1 MINNDLKNCKRKK
14 ILMFVAGGTGGHIYP
29 SLALITK
36 MKNCNFLIFTDERG
50 RNYYENFLEK
60 MNLNYKIFSYK
71 VTSPSNKKIISKIIS
86 LFQLFMSLV
95 KSLLILTIQKPDL
108 AIGFGGYPTVA
119 PMLAAKFFSIPLIIH
134 EQNAIIGRGNKLL
147 SRISNTLALSFVKTK
162 KVENVKNII
171 FTGNPVRKE
180 FEEIGN
186 IHFNQLTSNK
196 FFTILIY
203 GGSLGASYFSKELT
217 SVICSLPTKIK
228 KNIKIIQQ
236 VRIEDLESV
245 RNNYKTHK
253 IEAEISSFFQNISQ
267 KFKISHLIITRS
279 GGSSVAE
286 ILASCKPAI
295 FVPLPTSFENH
306 QFENAKFFEIN
317 NCGWVFDQIKN
328 SENDLQNL
336 IKDIFKNRKQLIST
350 SQKLRDLSKKLAKL
364 RKRKTPSETLSDLI
378 LEIIK
383 DSNKEMKI
391 LC

>member
-1 MINNDLKNCKRKK
+1 MTDNDLKNYKRKK
-14 ILMFVAGGTGGHIYP
+14 VLMFVAGGTGGHIYP
-29 SLALITK
+29 SLSLITK
-36 MKNCNFLIFTDERG
+36 MKKCSFLIFTDERG
-50 RNYYENFLEK
+50 RGYYENFFVRTK
-60 MNLNYKIFSYK
+60 LNYKIFSNK
-71 VTSPSNKKIISKIIS
+71 VTSPSNKKIINKIIA
-86 LFQLFMSLV
+86 LFQLFLSLV
-95 KSLLILTIQKPDL
+95 KSLSILIVQKPDI

-119 PMLAAKFFSIPLIIH
+119 PMLAAKFFSIPSIIH

-147 SRISNTLALSFVKTK
+147 SKITNKLALSFVKTK

-186 IHFNQLTSNK
+186 NNINQLTSK
-196 FFTILIY
+196 KSFTILIY
-203 GGSLGASYFSKELT
+203 GGSLGASYFSRELT
-217 SVICSLPTKIK
+217 SVICSLPTEIR

-236 VRIEDLESV
+236 VRIEDLEIV

-253 IEAEISSFFQNISQ
+253 IEAEVSTFFQNIYK
-267 KFKISHLIITRS
+267 KFQLSHLIITRS

-295 FVPLPTSFENH
+295 FVPLPNSFENH

-317 NCGWVFDQIKN
+317 NCGWIFDQIKN

-336 IKDIFKNRKQLIST
+336 IKDIFKNQKKLIST
-350 SQKLRDLSKKLAKL
+350 RKKLKDLSCKLSNL
-364 RKRKTPSETLSDLI
+364 RKGKTPSDTLSDLI
-378 LEIIK
+378 LEMTK
-383 DSNKEMKI
+383 GSKKEMKI

>member
-1 MINNDLKNCKRKK
+1 MKNNFIKNCKRKK
-14 ILMFVAGGTGGHIYP
+14 VLMFVAGGTGGHIYP
-29 SLALITK
+29 SLSLISK

-86 LFQLFMSLV
+86 LLQLFMSLV

-317 NCGWVFDQIKN
+317 NCGWVFDQVKN

-336 IKDIFKNRKQLIST
+336 IKNIFKNQKQLVST
-350 SQKLRDLSKKLAKL
+350 SQNLGIYQKS
-364 RKRKTPSETLSDLI
+364 
-378 LEIIK
+378 
-383 DSNKEMKI
+383 
-391 LC
+391 